1 MVVGREQEKEV
12 FKKLIAS
19 PQAEFVAIYGRRR
32 IGKTYLVREFFDEK
46 IIFSFTG
53 AYETETQIQIHN
65 FYVEL
70 QRIWNIEA
78 TLKAP
83 QNWSEAFH
91 LLTDYLL
98 TFKTKTD
105 KIVVFIDELPWLDRT
120 GAGFLNALS
129 YFWNQHGS
137 QMKNLILIT
146 CGSAA
151 SWMIHKLL
159 NDKGGLHNRVT
170 KRIEIKPFTLS
181 ETADFCVYKNLK
193 FTQYQ
198 ISQLYMVMG
207 GVPFYWQAVEQG
219 KSVTQVI
226 EQLCFEQNGLLA
238 TEFKPLF
245 HSLFKNANNHVAII
259 ETLAKHPYGLTRQQ
273 LLAGID
279 VSNGGS
285 FVRILEQL
293 IESGF
298 VKLLPPFGKKTK
310 DTIFRIVD
318 FYSIFYLKFINGNT
332 SDRTNVWQN
341 LANGPSYQSWM
352 GYAFENICLTHFKP
366 IHETLGI
373 SGIYTQIS
381 SFYFKGNEELPGTQI
396 DLIIDRN
403 DGIINLC
410 EAKFSK
416 EEFVISKDY
425 IATLRRKR
433 AVFQHITGTKKSVVT
448 TLLTTYP
455 AIKNQYYNEEI
466 HSEVSLDKLFLA

>member
-1 MVVGREQEKEV
+1 
-12 FKKLIAS
+12 
-19 PQAEFVAIYGRRR
+19 
-32 IGKTYLVREFFDEK
+32 
-46 IIFSFTG
+46 
-53 AYETETQIQIHN
+53 
-65 FYVEL
+65 
-70 QRIWNIEA
+70 
-78 TLKAP
+78 
-83 QNWSEAFH
+83 
-91 LLTDYLL
+91 
-98 TFKTKTD
+98 
-105 KIVVFIDELPWLDRT
+105 
-120 GAGFLNALS
+120 
-129 YFWNQHGS
+129 
-137 QMKNLILIT
+137 
-146 CGSAA
+146 
-151 SWMIHKLL
+151 
-159 NDKGGLHNRVT
+159 LHNRVT